1 MSTGSDATA
10 RAVVVRDDDPRLP
23 GMLADGWTVVAE
35 SWGARLRVT
44 PQALRHCFSVL
55 AAVREQGW
63 VVRELGPDDVTAIVD
78 LDARSLLDYPDTPQN
93 GHDVPD
99 EDALRADLT
108 AGTAWAWGAFGG
120 DPGAGLAAVT
130 VLRAAGALVDTD
142 FTVVDAAA
150 RRRGLASAVKAAA
163 VLGLAGR
170 GHTMFGSG
178 GAAANVASRR
188 ANEAV
193 GYTVTEHWLSVAP
206 GEVP

>member
-1 MSTGSDATA
+1 MPAPI
-10 RAVVVRDDDPRLP
+10 VLRDDDPRLS
-23 GMLADGWTVVAE
+23 GLLAEGWTVVAE

-44 PQALRHCFSVL
+44 PQALRHCFGVL
-55 AAVREQGW
+55 AAAREQGW
-63 VVRELGPDDVTAIVD
+63 VVRELGPDDVAAIVD
-78 LDARSLLDYPDTPQN
+78 LDTRCLPDYPVTAQN

-99 EDALRADLT
+99 EAALRGDLA

-120 DPGAGLAAVT
+120 DGALAGVT

-142 FTVVDAAA
+142 FTAVDAGA

-170 GHTMFGSG
+170 GQTMFGGG
-178 GAAANVASRR
+178 GAADDVASRR

-193 GYTVTEHWLSVAP
+193 GYTVTERWLSLRPLGA
-206 GEVP
+206 